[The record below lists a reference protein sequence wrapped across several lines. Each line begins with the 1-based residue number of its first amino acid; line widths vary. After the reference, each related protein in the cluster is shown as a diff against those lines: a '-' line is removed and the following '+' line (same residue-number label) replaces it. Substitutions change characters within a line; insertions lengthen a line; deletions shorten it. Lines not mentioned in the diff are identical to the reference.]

1 MSFARVRVLH
11 RRFAGIGAAI
21 LLIAGLACT
30 TAPVDQ
36 TPGGGG
42 GSAGGQSSGGATAS
56 VSASLLE
63 QLSLERINRA
73 RLLPAAEASANSITI
88 DEGVPGQLNT
98 LPKPPV
104 ALNARLNNA
113 ARGHSQDMLARD
125 YFEHNTP
132 EGVTPFQRMEAAGYS
147 FISAG
152 ENLAWRG
159 TTGTVDERAYVEAQ
173 HVDLFVDTDIPGRG
187 HRVTMLNANLREVGI
202 SIIRGAFTAS
212 NGITYDSVMQTQD
225 YGTGPNGSTFV
236 LGVVYSDNNANGQY
250 DFGEGV
256 SSSIVSLGPASKS
269 TNAAGGY
276 SFEVLEPGAYTLRF
290 SNGRSQQLNL
300 PQGAPNVKVDLVD
313 GARVVV
319 NLGVGP
325 L

>member
-1 MSFARVRVLH
+1 M
-11 RRFAGIGAAI
+11 
-21 LLIAGLACT
+21 AGLACNT
-30 TAPVDQ
+30 VPVDQ
-36 TPGGGG
+36 TPGGSNNTG
-42 GSAGGQSSGGATAS
+42 GSQSTGGTSAS

-73 RLLPAAEASANSITI
+73 RLLPAAEAAANNIAI

-104 ALNARLNNA
+104 ALNAKLNSA

-132 EGVTPFQRMEAAGYS
+132 EGRTPFQRMEAAGYT
-147 FISAG
+147 FIAAA

-159 TTGTVDERAYVEAQ
+159 TTGTADERAYVEAQ

-187 HRVTMLNANLREVGI
+187 HRLTLLNGNLREVGI
-202 SIIRGAFTAS
+202 SIIRGSFTS
-212 NGITYDSVMQTQD
+212 NGVPYDSVMQTQD
-225 YGTGPNGSTFV
+225 YGTSPSGSTFV
-236 LGVVYSDNNANGQY
+236 LGVVYSDGNNNGQY
-250 DFGEGV
+250 DYGEGV
-256 SSSIVSLGPASKS
+256 SSSVVSLGPASKT

-276 SFEVLEPGAYTLRF
+276 SFEVFEPGAYTLRF
-290 SNGRSQQLNL
+290 SSSGRSQTLNIS
-300 PQGAPNVKVDLVD
+300 QGAPNIKVDLVD
-313 GARVVV
+313 GTRVVV